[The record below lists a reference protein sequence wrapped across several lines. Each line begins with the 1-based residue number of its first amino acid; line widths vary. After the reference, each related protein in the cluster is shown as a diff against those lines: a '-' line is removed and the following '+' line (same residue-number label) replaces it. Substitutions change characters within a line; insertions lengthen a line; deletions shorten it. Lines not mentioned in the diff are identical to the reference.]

1 MKYFVLTLLLFPF
14 LLFSQKKGT
23 FMIEAQANYTE
34 NRYSEINDLIN
45 NRNFV
50 GSEHYDSAC
59 LKNGMSYGL
68 NVSYVVLPLLNISFY
83 GEFQNNSIAQKMYN
97 EFEDFLGNK
106 QIDIIQSNYNI
117 QSYNLGISTDFI
129 LNNFSF
135 WKSKSWLSRI
145 DSKISVQLGYGK
157 SFFIINSRTMDS
169 EYSIENNIEIDDGGR
184 ELFNAVYASDGFQ
197 FIASL
202 KFGYILSKNHY
213 FSSIGIKIGYQY
225 FTTSS
230 LRIGKKNTPTYFND
244 LNTRLDFSGLNAG
257 IYLTFG
263 R

>member
-1 MKYFVLTLLLFPF
+1 MKKIVLTLLLFPF
-14 LLFSQKKGT
+14 LLFSQEKGT
-23 FMIEAQANYTE
+23 FMIEAQANYTK
-34 NRYSEINDLIN
+34 NHFSEINDLIN

-50 GSEHYDSAC
+50 GSEHYDPAY

-68 NVSYVVLPLLNISFY
+68 NVSYVVLPLLNIGFY
-83 GEFQNNSIAQKMYN
+83 GEFQNNSITQKMYN

-135 WKSKSWLSRI
+135 WKDKSWLSRI
-145 DSKISVQLGYGK
+145 DSKISIQMGYGK
-157 SFFIINSRTMDS
+157 SFFNVSSKTIDS

-202 KFGYILSKNHY
+202 KIGYILSKNHY
-213 FSSIGIKIGYQY
+213 FSSIGIKMGYQY
-225 FTTSS
+225 FISSS
-230 LRIGKKNTPTYFND
+230 LRIGRKNTPSYFND
-244 LNTRLDFSGLNAG
+244 LNTKLDFSGLNAG

-263 R
+263 K

>member
-1 MKYFVLTLLLFPF
+1 MKKIVLTLLLFPF
-14 LLFSQKKGT
+14 LLFSQEKGT
-23 FMIEAQANYTE
+23 FMIEAQANYTK
-34 NRYSEINDLIN
+34 NHFSEINDLIN

-50 GSEHYDSAC
+50 GSEHYDPAY

-68 NVSYVVLPLLNISFY
+68 NVSYVVLPLLNIGFY
-83 GEFQNNSIAQKMYN
+83 GEFQNNSITQKMYN

-135 WKSKSWLSRI
+135 WKDKSWLSRI
-145 DSKISVQLGYGK
+145 DSKISIQMGYGK
-157 SFFIINSRTMDS
+157 SFFNVSSKTIDS

-202 KFGYILSKNHY
+202 KIGYILSKNHY
-213 FSSIGIKIGYQY
+213 FSSIGIKMGYQY
-225 FTTSS
+225 FISSS
-230 LRIGKKNTPTYFND
+230 LRIGRKNTPSYFND
-244 LNTRLDFSGLNAG
+244 LNTKLDFSGLNAG